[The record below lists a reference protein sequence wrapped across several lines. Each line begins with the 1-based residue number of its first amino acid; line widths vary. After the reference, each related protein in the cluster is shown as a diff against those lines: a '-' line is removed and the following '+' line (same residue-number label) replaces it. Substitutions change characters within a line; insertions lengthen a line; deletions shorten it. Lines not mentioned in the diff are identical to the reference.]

1 MYLHFFIFEVG
12 REAIS
17 ITLCLKLGERNLAM
31 LALQKELE
39 YQS

>member
-1 MYLHFFIFEVG
+1 VG
-12 REAIS
+12 REAIG
-17 ITLCLKLGERNLAM
+17 ITLYLKLGERNLAV